1 MGARAGAE
9 HKDRRARKQGRG
21 RVEPGLNQL
30 TGPLAS
36 GESATGREPRRQP
49 AEALLPRWV

>member
-9 HKDRRARKQGRG
+9 RKDRRARKQGRG